1 MIYDIDGSGTFGQ
14 IIHEDCFDLGL
25 RDVDLGLYART
36 WPIFLNGNIYD
47 MENYREILDIDVW
60 SLRHSF
66 TNAKDQN

>member
-1 MIYDIDGSGTFGQ
+1 MNYDINESG
-14 IIHEDCFDLGL
+14 IISQVILEDCFDLGP
-25 RDVDLGLYART
+25 RDVHLGLCART

>member
-1 MIYDIDGSGTFGQ
+1 MIYDIDESGIIRQ

-47 MENYREILDIDVW
+47 MEKCREILDIDVW